1 MNTTETVRKLL
12 VKGITFNTWILEL
25 PSRIDDVVDEWNLII
40 DELSKYD
47 KIVIDRESET
57 EFNELI
63 SEFEMGV
70 GRIGEYMEKRL
81 IVNNIK
87 AHIISERVKSS

>member
-1 MNTTETVRKLL
+1 MNTAETVRKLL
-12 VKGITFNTWILEL
+12 VKGITLNTWILEL

-47 KIVIDRESET
+47 KIVIDRESEA

-70 GRIGEYMEKRL
+70 SRIGEYMEKRL